1 MAYLFPSQEWVDAFR
16 AALNKSE
23 PYKVSAAKW
32 EGDFYFVISPKGAI
46 KEPVRFYMDLWHG
59 ECREAYIVEGD
70 DDKKP
75 EFEIEGTLAVFQQL
89 FDHKLDPIR
98 ALVSRKLKLK
108 GNLGKIMRSVKATL
122 DLVNAAASVDTVY
135 PEEA

>member
-1 MAYLFPSQEWVDAFR
+1 MSYLFPSPEWVAAFKD
-16 AALNKSE
+16 ALNASE
-23 PYKVSAAKW
+23 AYKVSAAKW
-32 EGDFYFVISPKGAI
+32 EGDFYFIISAGEGLS
-46 KEPVRFYMDLWHG
+46 EPVKFYLDLWHG

-75 EFEIEGTLAVFQQL
+75 EFVIEGKLSTFKQVFGG
-89 FDHKLDPIR
+89 KLDPIR

-135 PEEA
+135 PE

>member
-1 MAYLFPSQEWVDAFR
+1 MAYLFPSPEWVEQFKT
-16 AALNKSE
+16 ALNASE

-32 EGDFYFVISPKGAI
+32 EGDFYFIISAKGPI
-46 KEPVRFYMDLWHG
+46 KEPVKFYMDLWHG

-70 DDKKP
+70 DGKKP
-75 EFEIEGTLAVFQQL
+75 EFVIEGTLDVFRQI
-89 FDHKLDPIR
+89 FEKKLDPIR

-122 DLVNAAASVDTVY
+122 DLVNAAGSVDTVY
-135 PEEA
+135 PGD

>member
-1 MAYLFPSQEWVDAFR
+1 MSYLFPSPEWVDEFKD
-16 AALNKSE
+16 ALNASE
-23 PYKVSAAKW
+23 AYKVSAAKW
-32 EGDFYFVISPKGAI
+32 EGDFYFIISAGEGLP
-46 KEPVRFYMDLWHG
+46 EPVKFYLDLWHG

-75 EFEIEGTLAVFQQL
+75 EFVIEGKLSTFKQVFGG
-89 FDHKLDPIR
+89 KLDPIR

-108 GNLGKIMRSVKATL
+108 GNLGKMMRSVKATL

-135 PEEA
+135 PE